1 MKRFDGHYGKLVE
14 DWGLD
19 EWTRFYHD
27 HFETPYFESTLHYLG
42 SNITEEFVL
51 PEYEMAALVE
61 RLFCGPYFTADEVA
75 EAAYLHFVDFIDK
88 YEAPLSRYFA
98 VDTQFVKA
106 GDSLS
111 FHTATAVQRKLF
123 DDVKAVRDL
132 EIERLLAE
140 PIGEVTEGSVHTEE
154 AASRSIGLTIRGET
168 KCYCGGSIHD
178 ALMARKYAYIV
189 AKYPNLRDEHGDH
202 WAAHP
207 AFARFYPQY
216 VDYFANLNDVE
227 RARLDKCKRIYD
239 LDLLRYMLVSH
250 DRWSHPLSN
259 INECDTLDGCW
270 LENSLEAA

>member
-14 DWGLD
+14 DWGQE

-27 HFETPYFESTLHYLG
+27 HFETPYFESTLLYLG

-51 PEYEMAALVE
+51 PESETAAIVE

-75 EAAYLHFVDFIDK
+75 EAADMYFIDFIDK

-98 VDTQFVKA
+98 VDTQFVKE
-106 GDSLS
+106 GDALR
-111 FHTATAVQRKLF
+111 FHTATPVQRKLF
-123 DDVKAVRDL
+123 DDVQAVQDL
-132 EIERLLAE
+132 KIEQYLNE
-140 PIGEVTEGSVHTEE
+140 PIGEAFEGSVYTEE
-154 AASRSIGLTIRGET
+154 AARRSIGFAIRGET
-168 KCYCGGSIHD
+168 KCYCGGRIHD
-178 ALMARKYAYIV
+178 ALMGREYAYIV
-189 AKYPNLRDEHGDH
+189 AKYPNLRDKYGDH

-207 AFARFYPQY
+207 AFARFHPQY

-239 LDLLRYMLVSH
+239 LDRLGSMLESR
-250 DRWSHPLSN
+250 DRWRTPPSN

-270 LENSLEAA
+270 LENSNAG